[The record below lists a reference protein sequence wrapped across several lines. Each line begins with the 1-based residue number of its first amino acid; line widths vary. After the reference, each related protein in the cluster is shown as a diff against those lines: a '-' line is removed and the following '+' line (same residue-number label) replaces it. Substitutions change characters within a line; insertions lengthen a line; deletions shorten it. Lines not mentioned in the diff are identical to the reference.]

1 MTAPRR
7 RAAALLV
14 AAFVPVLATRAA
26 RAAGRD
32 AEPADEPWEPALAAT
47 SPPAAVAPSGFAPL
61 ADLALAAIDHYRVA
75 IGPKSI
81 ARCPYLCTCSAF
93 ARRAIEVHGFVL
105 GLVLFVDRFFYR
117 ENRQLVQ
124 HYEPVIGDDGRMRW
138 SDLVDAGP
146 AGPCP

>member
-1 MTAPRR
+1 MMAPRR

-14 AAFVPVLATRAA
+14 AVFVPVLVTRAA
-26 RAAGRD
+26 RA
-32 AEPADEPWEPALAAT
+32 AEPADEPWEPALAT
-47 SPPAAVAPSGFAPL
+47 PSPPPAPAPSGFAPV
-61 ADLALAAIDHYRVA
+61 ADLALAAIDHYRSA

-138 SDLVDAGP
+138 SDLADAEP
-146 AGPCP
+146 ALPCP